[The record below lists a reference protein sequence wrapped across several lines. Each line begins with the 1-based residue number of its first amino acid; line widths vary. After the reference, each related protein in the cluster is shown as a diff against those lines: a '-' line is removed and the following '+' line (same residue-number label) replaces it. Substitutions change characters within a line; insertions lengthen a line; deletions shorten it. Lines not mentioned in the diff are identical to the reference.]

1 MRVRISR
8 RAAVM
13 GVGSLALGVWEV
25 LRARDAAAT
34 LWGTA
39 GTVVM
44 VVVAALLHELGHAV
58 AAWGLGAPIRS
69 LRLDLFGARMELGG
83 MLSYGQEWM
92 IAMGGPL
99 VNLLSA
105 VLVLPHCLRAGFDG
119 SGGIFLAAS
128 AVLGGVNLLP
138 VQSLDGGRML
148 HALLSLLGGAR
159 AGDMALRLTTGLFL
173 GGLWLLSVY
182 ALLRVG
188 QMLTLF
194 TFSLCLLF
202 RLVSPETGQN
212 G

>member
-69 LRLDLFGARMELGG
+69 LRLDRDGRPT
-83 MLSYGQEWM
+83 GQ
-92 IAMGGPL
+92 
-99 VNLLSA
+99 SA
-105 VLVLPHCLRAGFDG
+105 V
-119 SGGIFLAAS
+119 
-128 AVLGGVNLLP
+128 GGV
-138 VQSLDGGRML
+138 SFA
-148 HALLSLLGGAR
+148 AL
-159 AGDMALRLTTGLFL
+159 FE
-173 GGLWLLSVY
+173 GGL
-182 ALLRVG
+182 
-188 QMLTLF
+188 
-194 TFSLCLLF
+194 
-202 RLVSPETGQN
+202 
-212 G
+212 